1 MWSRWTYFLGVG
13 QGGSTNLDAGG
24 LLASLAVQAYGF
36 KSLKFGQDQDWC
48 MTGGQIKPGVILVE
62 SVDSGR
68 CHEEGWLL
76 WISSL

>member
-48 MTGGQIKPGVILVE
+48 MTGA
-62 SVDSGR
+62 
-68 CHEEGWLL
+68 
-76 WISSL
+76 

>member
-36 KSLKFGQDQDWC
+36 KSLKFGQDQDWSLNKAWSN
-48 MTGGQIKPGVILVE
+48 TGRAI
-62 SVDSGR
+62 DSGR
-68 CHEEGWLL
+68 CHKECWL
-76 WISSL
+76 IGSLLCDVHI

>member
-1 MWSRWTYFLGVG
+1 MAVTDMAASRGTAGPMWSRWTYFLGVG

-48 MTGGQIKPGVILVE
+48 MTGA
-62 SVDSGR
+62 
-68 CHEEGWLL
+68 
-76 WISSL
+76 

>member
-1 MWSRWTYFLGVG
+1 MAVTDMAASRGTAGPMWSRWTYFLGVG

-48 MTGGQIKPGVILVE
+48 VTGA
-62 SVDSGR
+62 
-68 CHEEGWLL
+68 
-76 WISSL
+76 